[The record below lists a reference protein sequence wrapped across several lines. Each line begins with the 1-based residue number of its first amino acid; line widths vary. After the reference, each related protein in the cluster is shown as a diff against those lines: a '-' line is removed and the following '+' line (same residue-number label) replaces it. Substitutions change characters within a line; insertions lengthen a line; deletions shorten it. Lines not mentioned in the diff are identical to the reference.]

1 MRDYKQMIPDQIF
14 MVTERESRDINHCT
28 MKVRVLIL
36 LAPLREKAYC
46 IEISDGCQQR
56 GELIHISVY

>member
-14 MVTERESRDINHCT
+14 MVTESESRDITHCT

-36 LAPLREKAYC
+36 LVSLREKA
-46 IEISDGCQQR
+46 
-56 GELIHISVY
+56 